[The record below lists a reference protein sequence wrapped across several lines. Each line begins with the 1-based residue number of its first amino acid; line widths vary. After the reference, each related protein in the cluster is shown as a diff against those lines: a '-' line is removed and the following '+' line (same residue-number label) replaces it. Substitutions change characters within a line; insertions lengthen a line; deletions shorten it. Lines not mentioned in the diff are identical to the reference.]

1 MLAFRIEADKVVE
14 VAPFSGQRESW
25 TTRNEMGNFEFAEK
39 VAREATALTGRA
51 HVATETP
58 SCWPRFDVVEAPKVG
73 DAVSYSFNGD
83 TYPDGFVV
91 KVSDSLRVAR
101 TDTGSVYYRR
111 GKTGTWVKAGGTWA
125 LVHGHRNERNP
136 CF

>member
-1 MLAFRIEADKVVE
+1 MLAFRIEAGKVVE
-14 VAPFSGQRESW
+14 VADFDGQRGPW
-25 TTRNEMGNFEFAEK
+25 TDRTEMKTLARAEDI
-39 VAREATALTGRA
+39 AAQATALGGARY
-51 HVATETP
+51 VATENP
-58 SCWPRFDVVEAPKVG
+58 SCWPRFDVVEALKVG

-83 TYPDGFVV
+83 TYPDGLIV
-91 KVSDSLRVAR
+91 KVSESLRVAR

-125 LVHGHRNERNP
+125 LVHGHRSERNP